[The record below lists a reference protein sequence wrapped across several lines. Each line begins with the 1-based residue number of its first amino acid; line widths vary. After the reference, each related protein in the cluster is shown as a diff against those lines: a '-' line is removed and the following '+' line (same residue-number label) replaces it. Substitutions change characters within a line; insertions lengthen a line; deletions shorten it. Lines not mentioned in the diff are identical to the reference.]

1 MTIDFTNENKT
12 LYVSLNGRLDSKT
25 TSDLENFFKKELTD
39 ETTSLT
45 LNFANVDYISS
56 KGLRILIAV
65 YKTMKPRPMTIV
77 NINTSVK
84 EILRISGLLELFNLV

>member
-84 EILRISGLLELFNLV
+84 EILRISGLLELFN